1 MVWSLQNSPAG
12 HTATTPQNAR
22 LVSAAHQFEAS
33 LMAEVMKPLQEDSL
47 FSEDKDGDSS
57 SLGGG
62 SGNALTG
69 FASEALG
76 RCLSEHG
83 GFGIARQILSR
94 LGDQEHSSPASD
106 LAFQAPVGNSSQSG
120 HSITK
125 VSGEYADV
133 VIGGSDR

>member
-1 MVWSLQNSPAG
+1 MVWSLENSAVG

-33 LMAEVMKPLQEDSL
+33 LMAEVMKPLQEDDSL
-47 FSEDKDGDSS
+47 FSETKDRDSS

-94 LGDQEHSSPASD
+94 LGDQDHPSA
-106 LAFQAPVGNSSQSG
+106 ASSQ
-120 HSITK
+120 
-125 VSGEYADV
+125 
-133 VIGGSDR
+133 GSKQS